1 MVRTSETTAALLK
14 AVSSK
19 SRNAQVRLRKKM
31 KKVFKLL
38 LMKVHGL
45 SEEEA
50 EAVLAAVKA
59 GDIVFENGQMRQVEQ
74 DIINSTAANDAALVN
89 LDAMIGSGLEQS
101 EAEQAASLQSA
112 LATMTAAEG
121 TLSRTQLGRAN
132 AAAQEKANLMK
143 GVNEDEKKIAQSIE
157 RVAMS
162 QAMAAQKIAKR
173 AEKAS
178 EEAEKETATS
188 GDLRT
193 QVTQISERVDHI
205 GEKLEKY
212 NEIVGKQT
220 EREGAI
226 KDLKESGD
234 NSVATVCV
242 ASFFTLAAEGSGV
255 GHTPRNLEL

>member
-1 MVRTSETTAALLK
+1 MPRARGAGCAAGAREQSCARRPSGVVRARGFGFASARGARELHGRLAPERD
-14 AVSSK
+14 AVSGRV
-19 SRNAQVRLRKKM
+19 RNWL
-31 KKVFKLL
+31 
-38 LMKVHGL
+38 
-45 SEEEA
+45 
-50 EAVLAAVKA
+50 
-59 GDIVFENGQMRQVEQ
+59 
-74 DIINSTAANDAALVN
+74 
-89 LDAMIGSGLEQS
+89 
-101 EAEQAASLQSA
+101 
-112 LATMTAAEG
+112 
-121 TLSRTQLGRAN
+121 RTQLGRAN

-242 ASFFTLAAEGSGV
+242 ASFFILAAEGSGV